1 MGAAVGGKCER
12 VATEPGTT
20 SAAGLADS
28 LPQALRVQG
37 SPSRP
42 VPSAAP
48 CSPTLA
54 AAARAGPLGDETS
67 ADPSLSRS
75 LDHKG
80 ACCSTA
86 PTSAE
91 GGAPHLAPGGALSH
105 SLNNLQRLFT
115 PPVIPPGMAMGARG
129 LSLSHATPPRALVAT
144 RKGSKSAAGSAERPA
159 EGTGPGGDD
168 EREELDLL
176 YDGILNCYYDPRTN
190 KYYELA

>member
-1 MGAAVGGKCER
+1 MAPPTSCGPHAESR
-12 VATEPGTT
+12 VATCGGNPW
-20 SAAGLADS
+20 
-28 LPQALRVQG
+28 LP
-37 SPSRP
+37 
-42 VPSAAP
+42 AP
-48 CSPTLA
+48 
-54 AAARAGPLGDETS
+54 
-67 ADPSLSRS
+67 
-75 LDHKG
+75 
-80 ACCSTA
+80 
-86 PTSAE
+86 
-91 GGAPHLAPGGALSH
+91 PHLAPGGALSH